1 MAKFSRLLLGGVV
14 GAGVALLFSR
24 KDIRRRL
31 MGGRAQLPAV
41 TEPGPRAGMPT
52 TAAAPMATAEPA
64 AETTAEPAAAPMAGP
79 TVAPSITPAAA
90 PVDLE
95 SRIEETRRQVE
106 ERLENPLAPPVEV
119 QEEIDVAEAPEV
131 LIEEEA
137 AETPAAEAEAISEE
151 EVPAVGESG
160 GEEFISEEVEEIVA
174 SEMITPDVDE
184 EIAALKTPV
193 EGEPTMEDEAVVQEE
208 KTEAAGGP
216 APSQIDRE
224 EMRRRIDETRARL
237 KAKAFDAIVSGETF
251 VTPETEEAGFEKSP
265 EGGVG
270 LDREIE
276 EEIDKSLKEED

>member
-31 MGGRAQLPAV
+31 LGGRAQLPAV

-52 TAAAPMATAEPA
+52 TEAAPTATAAPA
-64 AETTAEPAAAPMAGP
+64 AGP
-79 TVAPSITPAAA
+79 TVAPLITPTMAS
-90 PVDLE
+90 VDLE

-106 ERLENPLAPPVEV
+106 ERLEKPFAPPVESA
-119 QEEIDVAEAPEV
+119 EEIDIAEAPEV

-151 EVPAVGESG
+151 KVLAVGESG

-174 SEMITPDVDE
+174 SEMIAPDVDE

-193 EGEPTMEDEAVVQEE
+193 EGEPTMEDEAIVREE

-265 EGGVG
+265 EDSVG
-270 LDREIE
+270 LDREIG